1 MNRTVSTR
9 EAKNRWGALVAW
21 AASER
26 AEVVVESRGRPRA
39 MIMAIEEFQELMAL
53 RERERRRDA
62 IAELHKLAASIG
74 DRNSDLD
81 AGEIE
86 ALAHRFTREVAHD
99 LYVADNGTASHEH
112 IG

>member
-9 EAKNRWGALVAW
+9 EARSRWSALVVW

-26 AEVVVESRGRPRA
+26 AEVIVESRGRPRA
-39 MIMAIEEFQELMAL
+39 VIMAIEEFQELMAL

-62 IAELHKLAASIG
+62 VAELLKLAASIG

-81 AGEIE
+81 GDEIE

-99 LYVADNGTASHEH
+99 LYVADNGAASHEH
-112 IG
+112 PG